1 MVKNLSTRFSI
12 IGRGLGCHGG
22 SSAIEK
28 SAYITRTKLKSE
40 YDGQTYFPKYSEDL
54 VHTEISLPENAPDEF
69 LDSATLWNSVEMKET
84 GKNAQLARS
93 LKFSLPNEWSYDLA
107 TEVVR
112 DIIKKNFVDAGM
124 CAEWAIHDS
133 ENEKT
138 HQRNL
143 HVHVMLT
150 MRPLDEKGEW
160 GQKQRKVYILDK
172 NGKKIKN
179 KNGKGYKCKT
189 EDCTGWNKRENA
201 RKWRENIV
209 ATINETNERLGLTD
223 DVWEHRSFK
232 EQGLDLIPT
241 IHLGEKATAMERA
254 GIMTDKGNYN
264 REVSRLNQIYLQA
277 TSAYNIAK
285 QKVAEIKKSIAEND
299 VTNEVIDMIRSVFK
313 KKGAMD
319 IPVVKGRYIS
329 QVYNRQQL
337 TSADYLEQ
345 FTRKKK
351 INTFKDLD
359 NFIVINTK
367 EEQERRAK
375 RNEYWTKRKNLSEM
389 SSIYAELAPYREIH
403 RESISLK
410 GKAKEKYD
418 NAHARD
424 LQFYEAKM
432 YRLRKLLGDEKITP
446 KKWKADIADIDAK
459 LHEGEDEYNSL
470 VADIAVAEVIDWN
483 KQNLE
488 RERSNEERAKEQ
500 VRNKSKS
507 KNRQNLE

>member
-12 IGRGLGCHGG
+12 IGRGSGCHGG
-22 SSAIEK
+22 RSAVEK
-28 SAYITRTKLKSE
+28 SAYISRTTLKSE
-40 YDGQTYFPKYSEDL
+40 YDGEKYFPKYSEDL
-54 VHTEISLPENAPDEF
+54 VHTEISLPENAPEEF
-69 LDSATLWNSVEMKET
+69 KDRSVLWNSVEMKET

-93 LKFSLPNEWSYDLA
+93 LKFSLPNEWSYELA

-112 DIIKKNFVDAGM
+112 DIVKKNFVDAGM

-138 HQRNL
+138 NQRNL

-150 MRPLDEKGEW
+150 LRPLDENGQW
-160 GQKQRKVYILDK
+160 GQKQKKEYIRDK

-179 KNGKGYKCKT
+179 KNGKGYKCT
-189 EDCTGWNKRENA
+189 TVDCTGWNKRENA

-209 ATINETNERLGLTD
+209 ETINETNERIGID
-223 DVWEHRSFK
+223 NVWEHRSFK
-232 EQGLDLIPT
+232 EQGLDILPT

-254 GIMTDKGNYN
+254 GIATDKGNYN
-264 REVSRLNQIYLQA
+264 REISRLNQIYLQA

-285 QKVAEIKKSIAEND
+285 QKVEEIRKSIVEND
-299 VTNEVIDMIRSVFK
+299 VTNEVIDMIRSVSK

-351 INTFKDLD
+351 INTFKELD

-375 RNEYWTKRKNLSEM
+375 RSEYWNKRKKLSEM
-389 SSIYAELAPYREIH
+389 ASIYAELSPYREIH

-410 GKAKEKYD
+410 GKAKERYD

-432 YRLRKLLGDEKITP
+432 YRLRYLLGDEKITP
-446 KKWKADIADIDAK
+446 KKWKAEIDDIDTK
-459 LHEGEDEYNSL
+459 LHEGEDEYNAL

-488 RERSNEERAKEQ
+488 RERNNEEHKKRRKLQ
-500 VRNKSKS
+500 
-507 KNRQNLE
+507 KNRNQVMDD